1 MTGTNVSFSNK
12 SLYGLKGASIVRDS
26 NEKKNY
32 DTDCFFKAKLL
43 IYLPFS
49 MH

>member
-1 MTGTNVSFSNK
+1 MTGTNVNFSNK

-32 DTDCFFKAKLL
+32 HTDCFFKVKSL
-43 IYLPFS
+43 IYLPSS